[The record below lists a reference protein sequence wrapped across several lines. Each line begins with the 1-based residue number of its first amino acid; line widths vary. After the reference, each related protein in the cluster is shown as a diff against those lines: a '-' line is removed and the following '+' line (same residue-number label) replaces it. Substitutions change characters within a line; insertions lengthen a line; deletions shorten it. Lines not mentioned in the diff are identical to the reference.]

1 MDSNLQGG
9 NVMRLSVFPTLAP
22 FPGTRQFH
30 LAILGAIIAP
40 FLSTSAFADDA
51 TKDDAEYELHYKFHP
66 GEVIKTQ
73 VVHLATT
80 DTTIRGNTQSS
91 RSRSVSTKVWKIAD
105 INESG
110 EITFEHSVEK
120 IEMWQHVTGREE
132 VTYNSETD
140 EKPPLQYEL
149 AAETVGVP
157 LAIVTVDRH
166 GEVVKRE
173 DLRQGGNIGLG
184 QITTPLPSGKVKL
197 GAQWHFPTEIAV
209 YLPEGQVKRIKTRQ
223 QYTLTAVKTGVA
235 TIQVKT
241 QVLTP
246 VNDPKIESQLIQQ
259 LTNGE
264 IKFDVDAGRI
274 LSKKMDWDELVIGF
288 SGPESSLKYLARFT
302 EDYLPG
308 EAKVASRPASAPRTS
323 SDEVP

>member
-1 MDSNLQGG
+1 
-9 NVMRLSVFPTLAP
+9 MRLSVFPTLAP
-22 FPGTRQFH
+22 FLRTRQLR
-30 LAILGAIIAP
+30 LALLGAVLVP
-40 FLSTSAFADDA
+40 LLSASAFAADA
-51 TKDDAEYELHYKFHP
+51 ISDDAEYELHYKFHP

-91 RSRSVSTKVWKIAD
+91 RSRSVSTKVWKITD
-105 INESG
+105 INEAG

-120 IEMWQHVTGREE
+120 VEMWQHVSGREE

-149 AAETVGVP
+149 AAETIGVP
-157 LAIVTVDRH
+157 LAIVTVDQH
-166 GEVVKRE
+166 GEVVRRD
-173 DLRQGGNIGLG
+173 DLKQGGNIGLG
-184 QITTPLPSGKVKL
+184 QITTPLPPGKVKI

-209 YLPEGQVKRIKTRQ
+209 YLPDAQLKRIKTRQ
-223 QYTLTAVKTGVA
+223 QYTLTSVKTGVA

-264 IKFDVDAGRI
+264 IKFDMDDGRI

-288 SGPESSLKYLARFT
+288 SGPESTLKYLARFT
-302 EDYLPG
+302 EDYLPS
-308 EAKVASRPASAPRTS
+308 EKKVASRSRAAQPVS
-323 SDEVP
+323 SDEVPQ